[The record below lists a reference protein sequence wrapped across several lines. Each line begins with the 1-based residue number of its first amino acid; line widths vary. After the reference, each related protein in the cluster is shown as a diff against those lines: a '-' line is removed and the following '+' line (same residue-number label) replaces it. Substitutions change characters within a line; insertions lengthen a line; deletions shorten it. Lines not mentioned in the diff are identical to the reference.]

1 MYRNSILKISK
12 KVLKTLKNNNKT
24 QIQYK
29 FINLMRLNLIFLSIL
44 FNCSKEIKQEKENPP
59 TLEKQPNLT
68 FFVSGGGSKRLSLY
82 SDKFSSK
89 ISLLGIF
96 QNQES
101 NRAFHVEYILTAFS
115 RNSLEETEKILS
127 KKIPRY
133 TIREKVIFGNF
144 SKSER
149 QGLLD
154 FNADTVLT
162 RTWSDLDPDNLL
174 SNLQKIEYAQ
184 FPIQEKI
191 LFKPKKNFQLWKAEE
206 WILEGGNAY
215 IWRNFEE
222 ESMFLP
228 KIPYTEYIS
237 TIGVTYSKINSFD
250 DYLYSFQKEESIPLF
265 RFFDFT
271 IVAKIEGGMNLQA
284 MSKGKPKET
293 DKNSLPKLFLVK
305 ILNSNGN

>member
-24 QIQYK
+24 LKKYN
-29 FINLMRLNLIFLSIL
+29 FINFTKLILIFLSFSL
-44 FNCSKEIKQEKENPP
+44 NCSKEIKQEKENPSP
-59 TLEKQPNLT
+59 VEKQSNHT
-68 FFVSGGGSKRLSLY
+68 FFVSGGGTKRLSLY

-89 ISLLGIF
+89 LSLLGIF
-96 QNQES
+96 QNRGS
-101 NRAFHVEYILTAFS
+101 NRAFHIEYILTAIS
-115 RNSLEETEKILS
+115 RNSLEESEKIFS

-133 TIREKVIFGNF
+133 TLREKAIIGNF
-144 SKSER
+144 SKREK
-149 QGLLD
+149 GLLEL
-154 FNADTVLT
+154 NADTVLT
-162 RTWSDLDPDNLL
+162 RTWSDVDPDTLL
-174 SNLQKIEYAQ
+174 SNLQKVEYSQ

-191 LFKPKKNFQLWKAEE
+191 LFKPRKNYQLWKAEE
-206 WILEGGNAY
+206 WILGAGNTY

-237 TIGVTYSKINSFD
+237 TVGVTYSKINTFE
-250 DYLYSFQKEESIPLF
+250 DYIYSFYKEESVPLF
-265 RFFDFT
+265 SFFDFT
-271 IVAKIEGGMNLQA
+271 IVAKIEEGMNISPL
-284 MSKGKPKET
+284 STGKLKET

>member
-1 MYRNSILKISK
+1 MKYNK
-12 KVLKTLKNNNKT
+12 KT
-24 QIQYK
+24 QK
-29 FINLMRLNLIFLSIL
+29 HINIFYLTIYIPIFLSFSL
-44 FNCSKEIKQEKENPP
+44 NCTQEIKQEKENHPSI
-59 TLEKQPNLT
+59 EKESNHT
-68 FFVSGGGSKRLSLY
+68 FFVSGGDTKKLSLY

-96 QNQES
+96 QNQGV
-101 NRAFHVEYILTAFS
+101 NRAFHIEYILSAIS

-133 TIREKVIFGNF
+133 TIREKVILGNF

-149 QGLLD
+149 QGLFD
-154 FNADTVLT
+154 FTANIVLT
-162 RTWSDLDPDNLL
+162 RSYSDVDLVALL
-174 SNLQKIEYAQ
+174 SNLQKVEYSQ

-206 WILEGGNAY
+206 WSLEGGNTY

-222 ESMFLP
+222 DSILLA

-237 TIGVTYSKINSFD
+237 TIGVTYSKINTFD
-250 DYLYSFQKEESIPLF
+250 DYIYSLYKGESVPLF
-265 RFFDFT
+265 SFFDFT
-271 IVAKIEGGMNLQA
+271 IVSKLEDGTNLQA
-284 MSKGKPKET
+284 PIKGKLKEAG
-293 DKNSLPKLFLVK
+293 KNSLPKLFLVK